1 MASFTIVCFADL
13 KKYRFTYLFGFP
25 ALHFDPPWTLDPR
38 YHSAGASTQSGLWD
52 GFGIP
57 LKGDET
63 TALVD
68 NVQTWRYGVDARQ
81 YGFFL
86 AKKIRATPYLDSS
99 DTDAERMRPVTPGT
113 PGIDIGFTWTIGSLG
128 QYEEGFFDGTH
139 PEDCLVC
146 FADPSNYSVYPGWM
160 LRNLLMLVR
169 HRWKLEQVQ
178 ILCYRDVQSQRHEAR
193 SFIIHL
199 GTWPVALSTGN
210 ENGISN
216 ASTRRSEIPKI
227 TGWERNKDS
236 KVVSKVANLGEY
248 MDPQRCVRILV
259 CFNALLTIPSRLAD
273 QAVDLNLKLIKWRI
287 APGLDLEKIK
297 ETKCLL
303 LGAGTLGS
311 YVARNLL
318 VSSGLLFRFSCW
330 RDRFPNRLC
339 R

>member
-1 MASFTIVCFADL
+1 M
-13 KKYRFTYLFGFP
+13 
-25 ALHFDPPWTLDPR
+25 
-38 YHSAGASTQSGLWD
+38 WD

-68 NVQTWRYGVDARQ
+68 SVQTWRYGVDARQ

-86 AKKIRATPYLDSS
+86 AKKIRSTPNLDSS
-99 DTDAERMRPVTPGT
+99 DGDAERLRPVTPGT

-128 QYEEGFFDGTH
+128 QYEERFFDGTH

-146 FADPSNYSVYPGWM
+146 FADPSNYSVHPGWM

-169 HRWKLEQVQ
+169 HRWKLERVQ

-193 SFIIHL
+193 SFIIR
-199 GTWPVALSTGN
+199 LSTSPAGSSAGL
-210 ENGISN
+210 EKLGVS
-216 ASTRRSEIPKI
+216 SVSKPQSEIPKI
-227 TGWERNKDS
+227 TGWERNKDA

-248 MDPQRCVRILV
+248 MDPQRYIRTSL
-259 CFNALLTIPSRLAD
+259 CFKALLTDPSRLAD

-318 VSSGLLFRFSCW
+318 VSTTLHFYFSCW
-330 RDRFPNRLC
+330 RDRISNRSC
-339 R
+339 Q